1 MSTEQPEVKRSHE
14 VRIHIDR
21 RPHESINPTTAD
33 ALYALGKV
41 REQHELYR
49 EVRGDHEDEHVPR
62 GHEEIHLTEDEHF
75 YSAEDHK
82 KGIRIIVNA
91 REDIVYRHRISYD
104 KVVKLAYP
112 TPPSP
117 EVIGYIVTFY
127 KGPEHHPQGDLTEGQ
142 SVRIQNG
149 MVFNVTPNNRS

>member
-1 MSTEQPEVKRSHE
+1 MGNETSEHHHD

-21 RPHESINPTTAD
+21 VRLESPNPTPSD

-41 REQHELYR
+41 REHYELYR
-49 EVRGDHEDEHVPR
+49 EAQGDHEDQHVPR
-62 GHEEIHLTEDEHF
+62 GREEIHLTEDEHF

-91 REDIVYRHRISYD
+91 REEIVHRHRLSYD
-104 KVVKLAYP
+104 QVVKLAYP

-127 KGPEHHPQGDLTEGQ
+127 KGPEHHPQGDLTEGM
-142 SVRIQNG
+142 SVHIRNG

>member
-1 MSTEQPEVKRSHE
+1 MAQEAEGHHRLRV
-14 VRIHIDR
+14 HIVR
-21 RPHESINPTTAD
+21 RPHESPNPTAGE
-33 ALYALGKV
+33 ALYALGNV
-41 REQHELYR
+41 REGFILYR
-49 EVRGDHEDEHVPR
+49 EAQGNHEDQAVPR
-62 GHEEIHLTEDEHF
+62 GNEEVHLTEDEHF

-91 REDIVYRHRISYD
+91 REDTVYKHRISYD
-104 KVVKLAYP
+104 QVVKLAYP

-142 SVRIQNG
+142 SVRIRNG

>member
-1 MSTEQPEVKRSHE
+1 MQSEGVEHHR

-21 RPHESINPTTAD
+21 VRHESEDPTTHD

-41 REQHELYR
+41 HKHHHLYR
-49 EVRGDHEDEHVPR
+49 EAKGDHEDTLIGR
-62 GHEEIHLTEDEHF
+62 GPESILLKEDEHF
-75 YSAEDHK
+75 YSAEDHN
-82 KGIRIIVNA
+82 KGVRIIVNA
-91 REDIVYRHRISYD
+91 REEIVYRHRLSYEQI
-104 KVVKLAYP
+104 VKLAYP

-127 KGPEHHPQGDLTEGQ
+127 KGHELHHQGDLTEGK
-142 SVRIQNG
+142 SVRICNG